1 MWTTLRRGQSVD
13 EEGNGVVGLPDDQ
26 LLQQLL
32 EQVVNVLLSQ
42 EILDLA
48 LIFQL
53 LLLIHIKLY
62 LYSIQAPVQS
72 TSHNVD
78 KIRWQMDDQCTLD
91 RTSETPLSRFSGG
104 WVMMN
109 CSLFFMLLSYL
120 ATNLYRSSIFM
131 RF

>member
-62 LYSIQAPVQS
+62 LYAILTPV
-72 TSHNVD
+72 
-78 KIRWQMDDQCTLD
+78 
-91 RTSETPLSRFSGG
+91 
-104 WVMMN
+104 
-109 CSLFFMLLSYL
+109 
-120 ATNLYRSSIFM
+120 
-131 RF
+131 

>member
-62 LYSIQAPVQS
+62 LYSIQTSVQM
-72 TSHNVD
+72 HL
-78 KIRWQMDDQCTLD
+78 KHRI
-91 RTSETPLSRFSGG
+91 
-104 WVMMN
+104 
-109 CSLFFMLLSYL
+109 
-120 ATNLYRSSIFM
+120 
-131 RF
+131 